1 MSLPITYEEMRS
13 LVLEAVAKAD
23 RSQVK
28 ALCTE
33 IAQLAVA
40 RDLIKKPA
48 GASSYPIM
56 GESHGLFSRHD
67 EARVWS
73 IIWDLII
80 EGIVRPGLDDGT
92 NNELPFYHVTEYG
105 KSAIANGPQSPY
117 DPDGYLNRLKAT
129 IPNLDPVILTYL
141 NESLH
146 TFRIGCLLS
155 SSVTLGCASEKAML
169 LLIDA
174 YASALPSGATK
185 DRFIKATEGKMIKT
199 QYDEFLKM
207 LDGHLRAKLPKK
219 PVNLQ
224 DEIDMALSGIFPM
237 LRELRNKAG
246 HPTGLAVGRE
256 IAYASLVVF
265 PTMLRRLYE
274 IINWLPTASL

>member
-1 MSLPITYEEMRS
+1 
-13 LVLEAVAKAD
+13 
-23 RSQVK
+23 
-28 ALCTE
+28 
-33 IAQLAVA
+33 
-40 RDLIKKPA
+40 
-48 GASSYPIM
+48 
-56 GESHGLFSRHD
+56 
-67 EARVWS
+67 
-73 IIWDLII
+73 
-80 EGIVRPGLDDGT
+80 
-92 NNELPFYHVTEYG
+92 LPFYHVTEYG

-207 LDGHLRAKLPKK
+207 LDGHLRAKLPGFSRCFENCETR
-219 PVNLQ
+219 P
-224 DEIDMALSGIFPM
+224 GIQ
-237 LRELRNKAG
+237 RAW
-246 HPTGLAVGRE
+246 
-256 IAYASLVVF
+256 
-265 PTMLRRLYE
+265 RLDVR
-274 IINWLPTASL
+274 LPTRVSWCFRPCCAGSTKSSTGCRPPHSDRVSRLHCRCRPHPGRR